1 MDIFVYSDESGV
13 FDKVHN
19 RYYVFGGLLF
29 LSKDS
34 KDICSRKYI
43 KAEKDV
49 RAALHMPDGE
59 VKASSVTNKYKGK
72 LYRSLNQEIKFGVV
86 IDEHALNPQIFSEKK
101 HKQRY
106 LDYAYKIMIRR
117 CLENLIQLGLL
128 SKDESHH
135 FHFFVDE
142 HTTATDGKYELRE
155 SLEQE
160 FFYGTFNIKWDK
172 FFQPVFSQKGS
183 IDLEFCN
190 SEKRTLVRS
199 ADIIA
204 NRIYHQ
210 ALTVPNYSSNSQQLF
225 VIRLP

>member
-13 FDKVHN
+13 FDRVHN
-19 RYYVFGGLLF
+19 HYYVFGGLLF

-34 KDICSRKYI
+34 KDVCSRKYI
-43 KAEKDV
+43 KAENDV
-49 RAALHMPDGE
+49 RLSLKMPDGE
-59 VKASSVTNKYKGK
+59 VKASSVTNRYKGK
-72 LYRSLNQEIKFGVV
+72 LYRSLNQEIKFGVI
-86 IDEHALNPQIFSEKK
+86 IDEHAINPQIFAEKK

-117 CLENLIQLGLL
+117 CLENLIHLGLL
-128 SKDESHH
+128 SRDETCH

-142 HTTATDGKYELRE
+142 HATATDGKYELRE

-160 FFYGTFNIKWDK
+160 FFYGTFNVTWNK
-172 FFQPVFSQKGS
+172 FFQPVFSKKGT

-204 NRIYHQ
+204 NHIYHQ
-210 ALTVPNYSSNSQQLF
+210 SLTVPDYASNSKQLF